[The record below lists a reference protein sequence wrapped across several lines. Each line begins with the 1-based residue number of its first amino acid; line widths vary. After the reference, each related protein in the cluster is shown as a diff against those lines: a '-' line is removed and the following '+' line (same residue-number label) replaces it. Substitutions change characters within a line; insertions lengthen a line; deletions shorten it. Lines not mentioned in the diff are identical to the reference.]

1 MMQQKWEDYEK
12 DFIIECHKD
21 FTAKEIGAK
30 LDRSEMS
37 IRRMAFRLGVRFG
50 RSQFWTKEEC
60 KLFKEYT
67 NTQIMR
73 MTGRSKCSV
82 ESKRS
87 SLMGIA

>member
-1 MMQQKWEDYEK
+1 MEKWVKYEK
-12 DFIIECHKD
+12 DFIIDCHKD

-50 RSQFWTKEEC
+50 NSQLWTREEC
-60 KLFKEYT
+60 QLFDEHT
-67 NTQIMR
+67 NAQIMR

-82 ESKRS
+82 ESKRH
-87 SLMGIA
+87 SLMGGE